1 MATNLS
7 QEVADLARRVALDQ
21 IEQDIKNNE
30 TFAKKTDVEGASQTT
45 ARLLALESKVTELI
59 QKVWAEAPIAP
70 LTLDTTTTD
79 TEQTAFE
86 VRLAA
91 LEEKVEELRSKTWKQ
106 EALA

>member
-1 MATNLS
+1 MATNFS
-7 QEVADLARRVALDQ
+7 GSVAELARQIALDQ
-21 IEQDIKNNE
+21 ITQDIENE
-30 TFAKKTDVEGASQTT
+30 QKFVKKSDQGSSVD
-45 ARLLALESKVTELI
+45 RLLTLESKVTELI

>member
-30 TFAKKTDVEGASQTT
+30 TFAKKQDVESSTKTT
-45 ARLLALESKVTELI
+45 ARLLSLEDKVSELI
-59 QKVWAEAPIAP
+59 KKVWAQEEIEP
-70 LTLDTTTTD
+70 LTLAVVSEDD
-79 TEQTAFE
+79 SDAFR

-91 LEEKVEELRSKTWKQ
+91 LEEKVEELRTKTWKQ
-106 EALA
+106 TALD

>member
-1 MATNLS
+1 MATTFS
-7 QEVADLARRVALDQ
+7 GSVAELARQIALDQ
-21 IEQDIKNNE
+21 ITQDIENE
-30 TFAKKTDVEGASQTT
+30 QKFVKKSDQGSSVD
-45 ARLLALESKVTELI
+45 RLLTLESKVTELI

-70 LTLDTTTTD
+70 LTLDTTTTN

-86 VRLAA
+86 VRLTA

>member
-7 QEVADLARRVALDQ
+7 GSVAELARQIALDQ
-21 IEQDIKNNE
+21 ITQDIENE
-30 TFAKKTDVEGASQTT
+30 QKFVKKSDQGSSVD
-45 ARLLALESKVTELI
+45 RLLTLESKVTELI

-86 VRLAA
+86 VRLTA
-91 LEEKVEELRSKTWKQ
+91 LEEKVEELQSKTWKQ

>member
-7 QEVADLARRVALDQ
+7 GSVAELARQIALDQ
-21 IEQDIKNNE
+21 ITQDIENE
-30 TFAKKTDVEGASQTT
+30 QKFVKKSDQGSSVDQ
-45 ARLLALESKVTELI
+45 LLTLESKVTELI

-86 VRLAA
+86 VRLTA

>member
-1 MATNLS
+1 MATTFS
-7 QEVADLARRVALDQ
+7 GSVAELARQIALDQ
-21 IEQDIKNNE
+21 ITQDIENE
-30 TFAKKTDVEGASQTT
+30 QKFVKKSDQGSSVD
-45 ARLLALESKVTELI
+45 RLLTLESKVTELI

>member
-1 MATNLS
+1 MATTFS
-7 QEVADLARRVALDQ
+7 GSVAELARQIALDQ
-21 IEQDIKNNE
+21 ITQDIENE
-30 TFAKKTDVEGASQTT
+30 QKFVKKSDQGSSVD
-45 ARLLALESKVTELI
+45 RLLTLESKVTELI

-86 VRLAA
+86 VRLTA

>member
-1 MATNLS
+1 MATTLS
-7 QEVADLARRVALDQ
+7 GSVAELARQIALDQ
-21 IEQDIKNNE
+21 ITQDIENE
-30 TFAKKTDVEGASQTT
+30 QKFVKKSDQGSSVD
-45 ARLLALESKVTELI
+45 RLLTLESKVTELI

-86 VRLAA
+86 VRLTA
-91 LEEKVEELRSKTWKQ
+91 LEEKVEELRLKTWKQ

>member
-7 QEVADLARRVALDQ
+7 GSVAELARQIALDQ
-21 IEQDIKNNE
+21 ITQDIENE
-30 TFAKKTDVEGASQTT
+30 QKFVKKSDQGSSVD
-45 ARLLALESKVTELI
+45 RLLTLESKVTELI

-86 VRLAA
+86 VRLTA

>member
-1 MATNLS
+1 MATTFS
-7 QEVADLARRVALDQ
+7 GSVAELARQIALDQ
-21 IEQDIKNNE
+21 ITQDIENE
-30 TFAKKTDVEGASQTT
+30 QKFVKKSDQGSSVD
-45 ARLLALESKVTELI
+45 RLLTLESKVTELI

-91 LEEKVEELRSKTWKQ
+91 LEEKVEELRLKTWKQ

>member
-7 QEVADLARRVALDQ
+7 GSVAELARQIALDQ
-21 IEQDIKNNE
+21 ITQDIENE
-30 TFAKKTDVEGASQTT
+30 QKFVKKSDQGSSVD
-45 ARLLALESKVTELI
+45 RLLTLESKVTELI

-86 VRLAA
+86 VRLTA

-106 EALA
+106 KALA

>member
-1 MATNLS
+1 MATNFS
-7 QEVADLARRVALDQ
+7 GSVAELARQIALDQ
-21 IEQDIKNNE
+21 ITQDIENDQK
-30 TFAKKTDVEGASQTT
+30 FVKKSDQGSSVD
-45 ARLLALESKVTELI
+45 RLLTLESKVTELI

>member
-1 MATNLS
+1 MATNFS
-7 QEVADLARRVALDQ
+7 GSVAELARQIALDQ
-21 IEQDIKNNE
+21 ITQDIENDQK
-30 TFAKKTDVEGASQTT
+30 FVKKSDQGSSVD
-45 ARLLALESKVTELI
+45 RLLTLESKVTELI

-86 VRLAA
+86 VRLTA

>member
-1 MATNLS
+1 MATNFS
-7 QEVADLARRVALDQ
+7 GSVAELARQIALDQ
-21 IEQDIKNNE
+21 ITQDIENE
-30 TFAKKTDVEGASQTT
+30 QKFVKKSDQGSSVD
-45 ARLLALESKVTELI
+45 RLLTLESKVTELI

-86 VRLAA
+86 VRLTA

>member
-1 MATNLS
+1 MATTFS
-7 QEVADLARRVALDQ
+7 GSVAELARQIALDQ
-21 IEQDIKNNE
+21 ITQDIENE
-30 TFAKKTDVEGASQTT
+30 QKFVKKSDQGSSVG
-45 ARLLALESKVTELI
+45 RLLTLESKVTELI

-86 VRLAA
+86 VRLTA
-91 LEEKVEELRSKTWKQ
+91 LEEKVEELRLKTWKQ

>member
-7 QEVADLARRVALDQ
+7 GSVAELARQIALDQ
-21 IEQDIKNNE
+21 ITQDIENE
-30 TFAKKTDVEGASQTT
+30 QKFVKKSDQGSSVD
-45 ARLLALESKVTELI
+45 RLLTLESKVTELI

>member
-1 MATNLS
+1 MATTFS
-7 QEVADLARRVALDQ
+7 GSVAALARQIALDQ
-21 IEQDIKNNE
+21 ITQDIENE
-30 TFAKKTDVEGASQTT
+30 QKFVKKSDQGSSVD
-45 ARLLALESKVTELI
+45 RLLTLESKVTELI

>member
-1 MATNLS
+1 MATTFS
-7 QEVADLARRVALDQ
+7 GSVAELARQIALDQ
-21 IEQDIKNNE
+21 ITQDIENE
-30 TFAKKTDVEGASQTT
+30 QKFVKKSDQGSSVD
-45 ARLLALESKVTELI
+45 RLLTLESKVTELI

-86 VRLAA
+86 VRLTA
-91 LEEKVEELRSKTWKQ
+91 LEEKVEELRLKTWKQ

>member
-1 MATNLS
+1 M
-7 QEVADLARRVALDQ
+7 
-21 IEQDIKNNE
+21 
-30 TFAKKTDVEGASQTT
+30 
-45 ARLLALESKVTELI
+45 TELI

-86 VRLAA
+86 VRLTA